1 MALNRADDDTIFL
14 GIDGG
19 GSKCRAT
26 LADSKGQFLGTG
38 LAGPA
43 NPFQDTRQAMESIVE
58 SSELALKDA
67 GLPTQNITDLI
78 AGVGLAGVNLPRFYD
93 NMNSWKHPFRAMFL
107 TTDLHI
113 ACLGAHGGEDGAV
126 MVAGTGSC
134 GYYHVDGKSYICGAH
149 GFPFGDKG
157 SGAWIGLEAVKAVL
171 LASDGLGPATS
182 LESAIYAHMQTDSL
196 GIIENLAGAAS
207 NQYAKFAPLVFAAA
221 ADNDTVARGIL
232 TEGAA
237 YLGDIAEKLCASE
250 PPRISFLGGLGQYII
265 PWLKPAVSA
274 RFSPALQEP
283 DFGAIFFARQQ
294 WQAMHRDQ
302 PTQAS
307 PVQS

>member
-1 MALNRADDDTIFL
+1 MELNHADDGTLFL

-26 LADSKGQFLGTG
+26 VVSAKGKLLGTG

-43 NPFQDTRQAMESIVE
+43 NPFQDTPQAMKSIVE
-58 SSELALKDA
+58 CSELALEDA
-67 GLPTQNITDLI
+67 GLPTQKIADLI

-93 NMNSWKHPFRAMFL
+93 TMNHWKHPFRAMFL

-113 ACLGAHGGEDGAV
+113 ACLGAHGGGDGAV

-134 GYYHVDGKSYICGAH
+134 GYYHVDGESFICGAH

-157 SGAWIGLEAVKAVL
+157 SGAWVGLEAVKAVL
-171 LASDGLGPATS
+171 LASDGLGQATS

-196 GIIENLAGAAS
+196 GIIENLAGATS
-207 NQYAKFAPLVFAAA
+207 NQYAKIAPLVFAAA
-221 ADNDTVARGIL
+221 ADEDAVAREII

-237 YLGDIAEKLCASE
+237 YLSCIAEKLSASE
-250 PPRISFLGGLGQYII
+250 PPRISFLGGLGPHIN

-274 RFSPALQEP
+274 LFSPALHEP
-283 DFGAIFFARQQ
+283 DFGAIFFAKQQ
-294 WQAMHRDQ
+294 WQAVH
-302 PTQAS
+302 
-307 PVQS
+307 